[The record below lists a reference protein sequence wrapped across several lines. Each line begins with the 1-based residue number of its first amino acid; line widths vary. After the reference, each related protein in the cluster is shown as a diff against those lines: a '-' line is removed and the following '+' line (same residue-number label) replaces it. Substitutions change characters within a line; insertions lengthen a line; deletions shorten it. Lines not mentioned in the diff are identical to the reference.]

1 MLAIGALPLLV
12 LAGCG
17 TTDDDGTTSALTP
30 IQGTSYV
37 TIEPATTTTT
47 LPPAATTAPAGGS
60 VSAEAQS
67 YTVEAGDTMYG
78 IATKHGITLDQLVEY
93 NQITVD
99 PSEFL
104 IVPGQT
110 VLGIPPGAIVPSAA
124 VAASSDPEVDPAT
137 AEGSVDPA
145 TATTLGVGC
154 TYIIVAGDN
163 PSKVAS
169 KFGIDLNALQGA
181 NADSNVVQTFIVG
194 ETLEDSGWRRLLRGS
209 AADRW
214 GRRSVADVWPA
225 TLLTAS

>member
-1 MLAIGALPLLV
+1 MLAFGAIPLLA
-12 LAGCG
+12 LTACG
-17 TTDDDGTTSALTP
+17 TTEDGGAASALTP

-47 LPPAATTAPAGGS
+47 LPTAAITPPAGGS

-67 YTVEAGDTMYG
+67 YTVEARDTMYG

-104 IVPGQT
+104 IVAGQT
-110 VLGIPPGAIVPSAA
+110 VLGIPPGAKVPSAA
-124 VAASSDPEVDPAT
+124 VDASADPEVDPAT
-137 AEGSVDPA
+137 VEGSVNPA

-154 TYIIVAGDN
+154 TYTIVAGDN

-169 KFGIDLNALQGA
+169 KFSINLDALQGA

-194 ETLEDSGWRRLLRGS
+194 EILKIPAGADCS
-209 AADRW
+209 AAN
-214 GRRSVADVWPA
+214 
-225 TLLTAS
+225 

>member
-1 MLAIGALPLLV
+1 MNRTVRSTVIFAIGVISLLA

-17 TTDDDGTTSALTP
+17 ETEDGESASALTP

-47 LPPAATTAPAGGS
+47 LPPAATVAPAGGS

-78 IATKHGITLDQLVEY
+78 IATKHGITLDLLVEY

-99 PSEFL
+99 PSQFL

-110 VLGIPPGAIVPSAA
+110 VLGIPPGAKVPSAA
-124 VAASSDPEVDPAT
+124 VAEADPEVDPAT
-137 AEGSVDPA
+137 QEGSVNPA

-154 TYIIVAGDN
+154 TYTIVADDN

-169 KFGIDLNALQGA
+169 KFSIDLDALQGA

-194 ETLEDSGWRRLLRGS
+194 ETLKIPAGADCS
-209 AADRW
+209 AA
-214 GRRSVADVWPA
+214 G
-225 TLLTAS
+225 

>member
-1 MLAIGALPLLV
+1 MNRSVRSTVVLAIGIIPFLA

-17 TTDDDGTTSALTP
+17 TSEDGDSAAALTP
-30 IQGTSYV
+30 IQGTTFV

-47 LPPAATTAPAGGS
+47 LPPAATVAPEGGS

-110 VLGIPPGAIVPSAA
+110 VLGIPPGAQVPSAA
-124 VAASSDPEVDPAT
+124 EASTDPEVDPAT
-137 AEGSVDPA
+137 LEGSVDPA
-145 TATTLGVGC
+145 TVTTLGVGC
-154 TYIIVAGDN
+154 TYTIVAGDN

-169 KFGIDLNALQGA
+169 KFGIDLDALQGA

-194 ETLEDSGWRRLLRGS
+194 ETLKIPAGADCS
-209 AADRW
+209 AAD
-214 GRRSVADVWPA
+214 
-225 TLLTAS
+225 

>member
-1 MLAIGALPLLV
+1 MNRSVRPTVTLAVGVLSFLAI
-12 LAGCG
+12 AGCG
-17 TTDDDGTTSALTP
+17 TTEDGGSASALTP

-47 LPPAATTAPAGGS
+47 LPPAATLAPEGGS

-67 YTVEAGDTMYG
+67 YTVQAGDTMYG

-110 VLGIPPGAIVPSAA
+110 VLGIPPGAKVPTAA
-124 VAASSDPEVDPAT
+124 VAESADPEVDPAT
-137 AEGSVDPA
+137 LEGSVDPA
-145 TATTLGVGC
+145 TVTTLGVGC
-154 TYIIVAGDN
+154 TYTIVAGDN

-169 KFGIDLNALQGA
+169 KFGIDLDALQGA

-194 ETLEDSGWRRLLRGS
+194 ETLKIPAGADCS
-209 AADRW
+209 AA
-214 GRRSVADVWPA
+214 G
-225 TLLTAS
+225 